1 MYNVSLST
9 KIRAI
14 TLKTYR
20 KAENLSDQMTQLRN
34 QLLSHGNG
42 HGVGSLYL
50 RKYSE
55 AGRIITPSVIFSVTF
70 SKSSFWR
77 NEV

>member
-1 MYNVSLST
+1 
-9 KIRAI
+9 
-14 TLKTYR
+14 
-20 KAENLSDQMTQLRN
+20 MTQLRN
-34 QLLSHGNG
+34 QLLSHGTLMNG

-50 RKYSE
+50 REYSE

-70 SKSSFWR
+70 SKSSFRR

>member
-1 MYNVSLST
+1 
-9 KIRAI
+9 
-14 TLKTYR
+14 
-20 KAENLSDQMTQLRN
+20 MTQLRN
-34 QLLSHGNG
+34 QLLSHGTLMNG

-50 RKYSE
+50 REYAE

-70 SKSSFWR
+70 SKSSFGR